1 MAPLLRCEIRWA
13 DIDSVAQV
21 RGREQGNRRPAL
33 ILSNDR
39 FNATS
44 SLVIVALISASQ
56 ANVNRPHSMQ
66 IQSVQMPAQPSWVL
80 VDQIR
85 TLSAERMS
93 DYIGTMAQDEFT
105 QVVRRIFALMHQ

>member
-1 MAPLLRCEIRWA
+1 MAPLLRREIRWA
-13 DIDSVAQV
+13 DIDPVAQV

-56 ANVNRPHSMQ
+56 ANTNRPHSMQ

-85 TLSAERMS
+85 TLSAERMG

-105 QVVRRIFALMHQ
+105 GVVRRIFALMHQ